1 MKKKKPL
8 KMCFYDALPWVS
20 VTAVDRKMLFY
31 YVTLRINL
39 PQSNVE
45 KKKRWKQQLRM
56 HFSKIAFSYAR
67 EI

>member
-1 MKKKKPL
+1 MKKKKKL
-8 KMCFYDALPWVS
+8 KMCVYDALPWVS

-45 KKKRWKQQLRM
+45 KRKDEKTAKNAFQQNC
-56 HFSKIAFSYAR
+56 F
-67 EI
+67 